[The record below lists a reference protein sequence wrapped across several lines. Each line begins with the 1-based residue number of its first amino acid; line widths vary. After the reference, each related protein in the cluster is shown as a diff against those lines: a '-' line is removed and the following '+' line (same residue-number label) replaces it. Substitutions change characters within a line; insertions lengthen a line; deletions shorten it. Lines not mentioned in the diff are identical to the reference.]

1 MRFFLKYLRKHR
13 LEILAFLVFVLIF
26 LVTFLLYD
34 LPLGAVA
41 YPAVLCAAAGAA
53 MLVYDC
59 LKTKKRHEKLQKL
72 AHLSA
77 QLIDS
82 LPPAVSQ
89 DDEDYQEII
98 LHLKEEQ
105 SFLVTQ
111 SDRRYADM
119 IDYYTVWVH
128 QIKTPIASM
137 HLTLQNEDSPL
148 ARSIRDDLFRIE
160 QYVEMV
166 LCYLRLDSETTDFVI
181 AEVDLDKILRQ
192 AFRRFSGQFISK
204 KLTLNYTPAHEPV
217 LTDEKWLLFVIE
229 QLLSNAVKYTPSGGV
244 ITVRLDRDGVLVLQ
258 DTGIGIAP
266 ADLPRIFERG
276 YTGLNGRAD
285 KRASGLGLYLCRR
298 ICQNLHHAIRV
309 TSVPGQGTA
318 VHLTLRRDKLEVE

>member
-1 MRFFLKYLRKHR
+1 MRFFLKYLKKHR

-318 VHLTLRRDKLEVE
+318 VYLTLRRDKLEVE

>member
-1 MRFFLKYLRKHR
+1 MRFFLKYLKKHR

-244 ITVRLDRDGVLVLQ
+244 ITVRLDRDGVFVLQ

-318 VHLTLRRDKLEVE
+318 VYLTLRRDKLEVE

>member
-298 ICQNLHHAIRV
+298 ICQNLHHAIRA

-318 VHLTLRRDKLEVE
+318 VYLTLRRDKLEVE